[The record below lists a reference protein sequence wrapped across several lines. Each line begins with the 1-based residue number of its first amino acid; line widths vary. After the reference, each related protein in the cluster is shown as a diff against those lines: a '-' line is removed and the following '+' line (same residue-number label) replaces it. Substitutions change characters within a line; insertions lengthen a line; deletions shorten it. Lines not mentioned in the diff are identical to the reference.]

1 MSSRPDGRW
10 GQSARTRAGAGWIQM
25 ARVVE
30 TTEAVEEL
38 VAILSDAQD
47 EKPGLVPF
55 IRDLWRLC
63 QDKRRPKKD
72 GKGKV
77 RWWSPERVPIH
88 TNEWKRLR
96 GGRTDHPE
104 AKGYIVYR
112 NWMMAH
118 THGRRPLLEQVER
131 GGSKVIVDPRSGVRM
146 TKRVVG
152 VWRVNLPFCD
162 GDPWGKVEARLRTV
176 RDRESTGEDGLDR
189 RQVAIIRKCVAAARM
204 QRVGC
209 HPSARSAQIVEAAR
223 MAAYHAFWSKRGS
236 KTICPLWPD
245 RKGVDL
251 AVWRG
256 AAPRRRAG
264 DADDGTPS
272 RRWHGRPPDLLVVVG
287 KGDGRF
293 AQVSRRFDRAD
304 KGGKAARIYLS
315 VRTPT
320 PRFAQEA
327 RLSGVRAFRVAG
339 IARKGLPL
347 RRPRVER

>member
-1 MSSRPDGRW
+1 
-10 GQSARTRAGAGWIQM
+10 M

-30 TTEAVEEL
+30 ITQAVEEL

-47 EKPGLVPF
+47 EEPRLVPF

-63 QDKRRPKKD
+63 DDKRRPKED

-152 VWRVNLPFCD
+152 LWRVNLPFCD
-162 GDPWGKVEARLRTV
+162 GDPWDKVKARLRTV

-189 RQVAIIRKCVAAARM
+189 RQVAAIRKCVAAAWT

-209 HPSARSAQIVEAAR
+209 HASARTAQIVEAAR
-223 MAAYHAFWSKRGS
+223 MAAYHALLASGRGRV
-236 KTICPLWPD
+236 IVCPLWPD
-245 RKGVDL
+245 RRGVDL

-264 DADDGTPS
+264 EADHGTS
-272 RRWHGRPPDLLVVVG
+272 RLRWDMRPPDLLVVTG

-293 AQVSRRFDRAD
+293 SQVSRRFDRAD

-315 VRTPT
+315 VGTPT
-320 PRFAQEA
+320 PRFAREA
-327 RLSGVRAFRVAG
+327 RLSGIRAFRVAG
-339 IARKGLPL
+339 VARKGLPL
-347 RRPRVER
+347 RKPRVER